1 MSYSPESDNHIRHQV
16 RIVFELSNYTTK
28 TNKKMLQVLT
38 CGMNSL
44 KIKVDDLDFDKSKT
58 VPVHLKKVSHLMS
71 KNVANENR
79 LNTNKIPD
87 VSTLIQKKIGDVG

>member
-71 KNVANENR
+71 KNVVNENR

>member
-1 MSYSPESDNHIRHQV
+1 
-16 RIVFELSNYTTK
+16 
-28 TNKKMLQVLT
+28 
-38 CGMNSL
+38 MNSL

-58 VPVHLKKVSHLMS
+58 VPVHLKKVGHVMS
-71 KNVANENR
+71 KNVVNKNR

>member
-1 MSYSPESDNHIRHQV
+1 MFLELKMSYSPESDNHIRHQV

-28 TNKKMLQVLT
+28 INKKMLQVLT

-58 VPVHLKKVSHLMS
+58 VPVHLKKVS
-71 KNVANENR
+71 
-79 LNTNKIPD
+79 I
-87 VSTLIQKKIGDVG
+87 